1 MKIYH
6 DLEQGTDEWKAIR
19 KGKPSTSKFASIITA
34 SKGDLSKSRVEYM
47 RELIAECF
55 APEWEEFT
63 GNRFT
68 DRGVEMEPEA
78 RAAFIAE
85 TQLDVIEVGGVLADD
100 GVTWCSPD
108 GLVFGGDQKEI
119 RSGLEIKCP
128 SPRVHIGYII
138 DGVLPAAYKQQ
149 VHGAMAITGAGHW
162 HFWSYFPNLRPFHLV
177 VHRDEYTEK
186 VSAALATFV
195 EEYKTQ
201 HAEILEK
208 VALPV
213 ELIEEEEDES

>member
-1 MKIYH
+1 VKIYH

-19 KGKPSTSKFASIITA
+19 KGKPSTSKFSSIITA
-34 SKGDLSKSRVEYM
+34 AKGELSKSRVEYM

-63 GNRFT
+63 GNRYT
-68 DRGVEMEPEA
+68 DRGTEMEPEA
-78 RAAFIAE
+78 RESFVAE
-85 TQLDVIEVGGVLADD
+85 TQLDVTEVGGVLADD

-108 GLVFGGDQKEI
+108 GLVLLSETEI
-119 RSGLEIKCP
+119 LTGLEIKCP

-149 VHGAMAITGAGHW
+149 VHGAMAITGASHW

-177 VHRDEYTEK
+177 VNRDEYTEK
-186 VSAALATFV
+186 VSTALATFV
-195 EEYKTQ
+195 GEYKSQ
-201 HAEILEK
+201 HAEIMEK

-213 ELIEEEEDES
+213 ELIEEEEGEA